1 MLSARRTCPSELYN
15 PRFELGTPI
24 RFSTF
29 SFPDHTL
36 PSAARGRDLA
46 MVLDQS
52 PALDQNSSV
61 EIISSANS
69 AAVDFVFRPIL
80 PIQNYTTLVI
90 HEHYCDYLL

>member
-1 MLSARRTCPSELYN
+1 MPDVLALVSYITLGLSWARRLDFPPFPSL
-15 PRFELGTPI
+15 T
-24 RFSTF
+24 T
-29 SFPDHTL
+29 HCQVQ
-36 PSAARGRDLA
+36 RGRDLA